1 MYPLRVLFVNMSFNL
16 DSPLRNCHPHHLE
29 LTSTAMSKPSTS
41 ASKPPANDEIDRLLK
56 QEATAVSRDVEVCN
70 GSGHG
75 YPENGV
81 IDGFLR

>member
-1 MYPLRVLFVNMSFNL
+1 
-16 DSPLRNCHPHHLE
+16 
-29 LTSTAMSKPSTS
+29 MSKPSTS